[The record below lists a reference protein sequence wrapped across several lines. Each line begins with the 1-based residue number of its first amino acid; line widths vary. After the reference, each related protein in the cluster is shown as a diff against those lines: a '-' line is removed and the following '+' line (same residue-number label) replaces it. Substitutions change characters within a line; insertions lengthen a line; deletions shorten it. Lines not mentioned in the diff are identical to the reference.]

1 MKDKVMSE
9 KTAKALVVVSA
20 IFLLLVGFGLY
31 KLFEYQGINKD
42 TTSRKIVNY
51 DIKDYVETVPVVFN
65 GYSNV
70 YSKINVSRVTLKD
83 LDNDVIK
90 NFMDEEDKLIEYIT
104 TYYNEIN
111 NEVEN
116 YIPSNEVS
124 SSIKMQINGAIL
136 SIYYELDFNLD
147 KNIYSNNIKKYVI
160 TTNIDLATGRILS
173 NNDLLKKYNYTR
185 KYIVEKIFDEDL
197 IIGNGQIVIDKNT
210 NISLTKEDIER
221 NKEEYIN
228 ELITEFDNFIN
239 MYIDNKTLVIVYNKS
254 ELRNMFFDNDFDSEL
269 IVRYLKYKKG
279 GVYGKIRCI

>member
-9 KTAKALVVVSA
+9 KAAKVLVVVSA

-70 YSKINVSRVTLKD
+70 YSKINVSRVNLKD
-83 LDNDVIK
+83 LDNNVIK
-90 NFMDEEDKLIEYIT
+90 SFMDEEDKLIEYIT

-254 ELRNMFFDNDFDSEL
+254 ELRNMFFDNNFDSEL
-269 IVRYLKYKKG
+269 IVRYLK
-279 GVYGKIRCI
+279 

>member
-1 MKDKVMSE
+1 MMKDKVMSE
-9 KTAKALVVVSA
+9 KTAKVLVVVSA

-70 YSKINVSRVTLKD
+70 YSKINVSRVNLKD
-83 LDNDVIK
+83 LDNNVIK
-90 NFMDEEDKLIEYIT
+90 SFMDEEDKLIEYIT

-124 SSIKMQINGAIL
+124 SSIKMQINSAIL

-269 IVRYLKYKKG
+269 IVRYLK
-279 GVYGKIRCI
+279 

>member
-9 KTAKALVVVSA
+9 KTAKVLVVVSA

-83 LDNDVIK
+83 LDNNVIK
-90 NFMDEEDKLIEYIT
+90 SFMDEEDKLIEYIT

-160 TTNIDLATGRILS
+160 TTNVDLA
-173 NNDLLKKYNYTR
+173 TR

-254 ELRNMFFDNDFDSEL
+254 ELRNMFFDNEFDSEL
-269 IVRYLKYKKG
+269 IVRYLK
-279 GVYGKIRCI
+279 

>member
-9 KTAKALVVVSA
+9 KTAKVLVVVSA

-83 LDNDVIK
+83 LDNNVIK
-90 NFMDEEDKLIEYIT
+90 TFMDEEDKLIEYIT

-111 NEVEN
+111 NEVVN

-124 SSIKMQINGAIL
+124 SSIKMQINSAIL

-254 ELRNMFFDNDFDSEL
+254 ELRNMFFDNEFDSEL
-269 IVRYLKYKKG
+269 IVRYLK
-279 GVYGKIRCI
+279 

>member
-9 KTAKALVVVSA
+9 KAAKVLVVVSA

-269 IVRYLKYKKG
+269 IVRYLK
-279 GVYGKIRCI
+279 

>member
-9 KTAKALVVVSA
+9 KTAKVLVVVSA

-83 LDNDVIK
+83 LDNNVIK
-90 NFMDEEDKLIEYIT
+90 SFMDEEDKLIEYIT

-116 YIPSNEVS
+116 YIP
-124 SSIKMQINGAIL
+124 
-136 SIYYELDFNLD
+136 
-147 KNIYSNNIKKYVI
+147 SNNIKKYVI

-254 ELRNMFFDNDFDSEL
+254 ELRNMFFDNEFDSEL
-269 IVRYLKYKKG
+269 IVRYLK
-279 GVYGKIRCI
+279 

>member
-9 KTAKALVVVSA
+9 KTAKALVVLSA

-70 YSKINVSRVTLKD
+70 YSKINVSRVNLKD
-83 LDNDVIK
+83 LDNNVIK
-90 NFMDEEDKLIEYIT
+90 SFMDEEDKLIEYIT

-228 ELITEFDNFIN
+228 ELITKFDNFIN

-269 IVRYLKYKKG
+269 IVRYLK
-279 GVYGKIRCI
+279 

>member
-83 LDNDVIK
+83 LDNNVIK

-111 NEVEN
+111 DEVEN
-116 YIPSNEVS
+116 YIPSNEVT
-124 SSIKMQINGAIL
+124 SSIKMQINSAIL
-136 SIYYELDFNLD
+136 SIYYELNFNLD

-269 IVRYLKYKKG
+269 IVRYLK
-279 GVYGKIRCI
+279 

>member
-1 MKDKVMSE
+1 
-9 KTAKALVVVSA
+9 
-20 IFLLLVGFGLY
+20 
-31 KLFEYQGINKD
+31 
-42 TTSRKIVNY
+42 
-51 DIKDYVETVPVVFN
+51 
-65 GYSNV
+65 
-70 YSKINVSRVTLKD
+70 
-83 LDNDVIK
+83 
-90 NFMDEEDKLIEYIT
+90 MDEEDKLIEYIT

-116 YIPSNEVS
+116 YISSNEVS

-269 IVRYLKYKKG
+269 IVRYLK
-279 GVYGKIRCI
+279 

>member
-1 MKDKVMSE
+1 
-9 KTAKALVVVSA
+9 
-20 IFLLLVGFGLY
+20 
-31 KLFEYQGINKD
+31 
-42 TTSRKIVNY
+42 
-51 DIKDYVETVPVVFN
+51 
-65 GYSNV
+65 
-70 YSKINVSRVTLKD
+70 
-83 LDNDVIK
+83 
-90 NFMDEEDKLIEYIT
+90 
-104 TYYNEIN
+104 
-111 NEVEN
+111 
-116 YIPSNEVS
+116 
-124 SSIKMQINGAIL
+124 MQINGAIL

-254 ELRNMFFDNDFDSEL
+254 ELRNMFFDNNFDSEL
-269 IVRYLKYKKG
+269 IVRYLK
-279 GVYGKIRCI
+279 

>member
-1 MKDKVMSE
+1 MMKDKVMSE

-116 YIPSNEVS
+116 YIPSNEVT
-124 SSIKMQINGAIL
+124 SSIKMQINSAIL

-254 ELRNMFFDNDFDSEL
+254 ELRNMFFDNEFDSEL
-269 IVRYLKYKKG
+269 IVRYLK
-279 GVYGKIRCI
+279 

>member
-1 MKDKVMSE
+1 MMKDKVMSE

-70 YSKINVSRVTLKD
+70 YSKINVSRVNLKD
-83 LDNDVIK
+83 LDNNVIK
-90 NFMDEEDKLIEYIT
+90 IFMDEEDKLIEYIT

-254 ELRNMFFDNDFDSEL
+254 ELRNMFFDNNFDSEL
-269 IVRYLKYKKG
+269 IVRYLK
-279 GVYGKIRCI
+279 

>member
-1 MKDKVMSE
+1 MMKDKVMSE

-90 NFMDEEDKLIEYIT
+90 NFMDEEEKLIEYIT

-160 TTNIDLATGRILS
+160 TTNVDLATGRILS

-254 ELRNMFFDNDFDSEL
+254 ELRNMFFDNEFDSEL
-269 IVRYLKYKKG
+269 IVRYLK
-279 GVYGKIRCI
+279 

>member
-1 MKDKVMSE
+1 MMKDKVMSE
-9 KTAKALVVVSA
+9 KTAKVLVVVSA
-20 IFLLLVGFGLY
+20 IFLLLVGLGLY

-160 TTNIDLATGRILS
+160 TTNVDLATGRILS

-254 ELRNMFFDNDFDSEL
+254 ELRNMFFDNEFDSEL
-269 IVRYLKYKKG
+269 IVRYLK
-279 GVYGKIRCI
+279 

>member
-9 KTAKALVVVSA
+9 KAAKVLVVVSA

-51 DIKDYVETVPVVFN
+51 DIKDYVETVPVMFN

-70 YSKINVSRVTLKD
+70 YSKINVSRVNLKD
-83 LDNDVIK
+83 LDNNVIK
-90 NFMDEEDKLIEYIT
+90 SFMDEEDKLIEYIT

-269 IVRYLKYKKG
+269 IVRYLK
-279 GVYGKIRCI
+279 

>member
-104 TYYNEIN
+104 TYYN
-111 NEVEN
+111 
-116 YIPSNEVS
+116 
-124 SSIKMQINGAIL
+124 
-136 SIYYELDFNLD
+136 D
-147 KNIYSNNIKKYVI
+147 NIKKYVI

-269 IVRYLKYKKG
+269 IVRYLK
-279 GVYGKIRCI
+279 

>member
-1 MKDKVMSE
+1 MMKDKVMSE
-9 KTAKALVVVSA
+9 KTAKVLVVVSA

-83 LDNDVIK
+83 LDNNVIK
-90 NFMDEEDKLIEYIT
+90 SFMYEEDKLIEYIT

-239 MYIDNKTLVIVYNKS
+239 MYIDNKTLVIVYNKG
-254 ELRNMFFDNDFDSEL
+254 ELRNMFFDNEFDSEL
-269 IVRYLKYKKG
+269 IVRYLK
-279 GVYGKIRCI
+279 

>member
-9 KTAKALVVVSA
+9 KTAKVLVVVSA
-20 IFLLLVGFGLY
+20 IFLLLVGLGLY

-116 YIPSNEVS
+116 YIPSNEVT
-124 SSIKMQINGAIL
+124 SSIKMQINSAIL

-269 IVRYLKYKKG
+269 IVRYLK
-279 GVYGKIRCI
+279 

>member
-1 MKDKVMSE
+1 MMKDKVMSE
-9 KTAKALVVVSA
+9 KTAKVLVVVSA

-104 TYYNEIN
+104 TYYNEIS

-160 TTNIDLATGRILS
+160 TTNVDLATGRILS

-269 IVRYLKYKKG
+269 IVRYLK
-279 GVYGKIRCI
+279 

>member
-1 MKDKVMSE
+1 MMKDKVMSE
-9 KTAKALVVVSA
+9 KTAKVLVVVSA

-83 LDNDVIK
+83 LDNNVIK
-90 NFMDEEDKLIEYIT
+90 SFMDEEDKLIEYIT

-116 YIPSNEVS
+116 YIPSNEVT

-147 KNIYSNNIKKYVI
+147 KNIYSNNFKKYVI
-160 TTNIDLATGRILS
+160 TTNIYLSTGRILS
-173 NNDLLKKYNYTR
+173 NNYLLKKYNYTR

-254 ELRNMFFDNDFDSEL
+254 ELRNMFFDNEFDSEL
-269 IVRYLKYKKG
+269 IVRYLK
-279 GVYGKIRCI
+279 

>member
-9 KTAKALVVVSA
+9 KTAKVLVVVSA

-116 YIPSNEVS
+116 YIPSNEVT

-160 TTNIDLATGRILS
+160 TTNVDLATGRILS

-254 ELRNMFFDNDFDSEL
+254 ELRNMFFDNEFDSEL
-269 IVRYLKYKKG
+269 IVRYLK
-279 GVYGKIRCI
+279 

>member
-70 YSKINVSRVTLKD
+70 YSKINVSRVNLKD
-83 LDNDVIK
+83 LDNNVIK
-90 NFMDEEDKLIEYIT
+90 NYMDEEDKLIEYIT

-116 YIPSNEVS
+116 YIPSNEVT

-269 IVRYLKYKKG
+269 IVRYLK
-279 GVYGKIRCI
+279 

>member
-1 MKDKVMSE
+1 MMKDKVMSE
-9 KTAKALVVVSA
+9 KTAKVLVVVSA

-83 LDNDVIK
+83 LDNDIIK

-254 ELRNMFFDNDFDSEL
+254 ELRNMFFDNNFDSEL
-269 IVRYLKYKKG
+269 IVRYLK
-279 GVYGKIRCI
+279 

>member
-70 YSKINVSRVTLKD
+70 YSKINVSRVNLKD
-83 LDNDVIK
+83 LDNNVIK

-116 YIPSNEVS
+116 YIPSNEVT

-147 KNIYSNNIKKYVI
+147 KNIYSNNVKKYVI
-160 TTNIDLATGRILS
+160 TTNVDLATGRVLS

-269 IVRYLKYKKG
+269 IVRYLK
-279 GVYGKIRCI
+279 

>member
-9 KTAKALVVVSA
+9 KTAKVLVVVSA

-83 LDNDVIK
+83 LDNNVIK
-90 NFMDEEDKLIEYIT
+90 SFMDEEDKLIEYIT

-124 SSIKMQINGAIL
+124 SSIKIQINGAIL

-147 KNIYSNNIKKYVI
+147 KNIYSNNFKKYVI

-254 ELRNMFFDNDFDSEL
+254 ELRNMFFDNEFDSEL
-269 IVRYLKYKKG
+269 IVRYLK
-279 GVYGKIRCI
+279 

>member
-1 MKDKVMSE
+1 MMKDKVMSE

-70 YSKINVSRVTLKD
+70 YSKINVSRANLKD

-90 NFMDEEDKLIEYIT
+90 SFMDEEDKLIEYIT

-116 YIPSNEVS
+116 YIPSNEVT

-254 ELRNMFFDNDFDSEL
+254 ELRNMFFDNEFDSEL
-269 IVRYLKYKKG
+269 IVRYLK
-279 GVYGKIRCI
+279 

>member
-9 KTAKALVVVSA
+9 KTAKVLVVVSA

-70 YSKINVSRVTLKD
+70 YSKINVSRVNLKD
-83 LDNDVIK
+83 LDNNVIK
-90 NFMDEEDKLIEYIT
+90 SFMDEEDKLIEYIT

-124 SSIKMQINGAIL
+124 SSIKMQINRAIL

-269 IVRYLKYKKG
+269 IVRYLK
-279 GVYGKIRCI
+279 

>member
-9 KTAKALVVVSA
+9 KTAKVLVVVSA

-83 LDNDVIK
+83 LDNNVIK
-90 NFMDEEDKLIEYIT
+90 SFMDEEDKLIEYIT

-254 ELRNMFFDNDFDSEL
+254 ELRNMFFDNEFDSEL
-269 IVRYLKYKKG
+269 IVRYLK
-279 GVYGKIRCI
+279 

>member
-9 KTAKALVVVSA
+9 KTAKVLVVVSA

-83 LDNDVIK
+83 LDSNVIK
-90 NFMDEEDKLIEYIT
+90 SFMEDEDKLIEYIT

-160 TTNIDLATGRILS
+160 TTNVDLATGRILS

-254 ELRNMFFDNDFDSEL
+254 ELRNMFFDNEFDSEL
-269 IVRYLKYKKG
+269 IVRYLK
-279 GVYGKIRCI
+279 

>member
-9 KTAKALVVVSA
+9 KTAKVLVVVSA

-254 ELRNMFFDNDFDSEL
+254 ELRNMFFDNEFDLEL
-269 IVRYLKYKKG
+269 IVRYLK
-279 GVYGKIRCI
+279 

>member
-9 KTAKALVVVSA
+9 KTAKMLVVVSA
-20 IFLLLVGFGLY
+20 VFLLLVGFGLY

-70 YSKINVSRVTLKD
+70 YSKINVSRVTLKG
-83 LDNDVIK
+83 LDNNVIK

-116 YIPSNEVS
+116 YIPSNEVT

-254 ELRNMFFDNDFDSEL
+254 ELRNMFFDNEFDSEL
-269 IVRYLKYKKG
+269 IVRYLK
-279 GVYGKIRCI
+279 

>member
-9 KTAKALVVVSA
+9 KAAKVLVVVSA

-70 YSKINVSRVTLKD
+70 YSKINVSRVNLKD
-83 LDNDVIK
+83 LDNNVIK
-90 NFMDEEDKLIEYIT
+90 SFMDEEDKLIEYIT

-116 YIPSNEVS
+116 YISSNEVS

-197 IIGNGQIVIDKNT
+197 IIGDGQIVIDKNT

-269 IVRYLKYKKG
+269 IVRYLK
-279 GVYGKIRCI
+279 

>member
-90 NFMDEEDKLIEYIT
+90 NFMDEEEKLIEYIT

-254 ELRNMFFDNDFDSEL
+254 ELRNMFFDNEFDSEL
-269 IVRYLKYKKG
+269 IVRYLK
-279 GVYGKIRCI
+279 

>member
-1 MKDKVMSE
+1 MMKDKVMSE

-70 YSKINVSRVTLKD
+70 YSKINVSRVNLKD
-83 LDNDVIK
+83 LDNNVIK
-90 NFMDEEDKLIEYIT
+90 SFMDEEDKLIEYIT

-116 YIPSNEVS
+116 YISSNEVS

-269 IVRYLKYKKG
+269 IVRYLK
-279 GVYGKIRCI
+279 

>member
-9 KTAKALVVVSA
+9 KAAKVLVVVSA

-83 LDNDVIK
+83 LDNNVIK
-90 NFMDEEDKLIEYIT
+90 SFMDEEDKLIEYIT

-160 TTNIDLATGRILS
+160 TTNVDLATGKILS

-254 ELRNMFFDNDFDSEL
+254 ELRNMFFDNEFDSEL
-269 IVRYLKYKKG
+269 IVRYLK
-279 GVYGKIRCI
+279 

>member
-9 KTAKALVVVSA
+9 KTAKVLVVVSA

-83 LDNDVIK
+83 LDNNVIK

-124 SSIKMQINGAIL
+124 SSIKMQINSAIL

-254 ELRNMFFDNDFDSEL
+254 ELRNMFFDNEFDSEL
-269 IVRYLKYKKG
+269 IVRYLK
-279 GVYGKIRCI
+279 